1 MHVFA
6 TDRRRV
12 AGTGPVPEREAWP
25 AQTSASEGPFER
37 RRLQAAIQSSARIS
51 GSASRSRVTADA
63 DDGRGIRADP
73 TAGDQGQYAALNGPV
88 GALADGNG
96 YLMIGCGGGIF
107 SFSDRPSLGSLG
119 ENPPPNPIV
128 AVATWQA

>member
-1 MHVFA
+1 VHVFA

-12 AGTGPVPEREAWP
+12 AGTGP
-25 AQTSASEGPFER
+25 
-37 RRLQAAIQSSARIS
+37 
-51 GSASRSRVTADA
+51 
-63 DDGRGIRADP
+63 
-73 TAGDQGQYAALNGPV
+73 QGQYAALNGPV

-96 YLMIGCGGGIF
+96 YLMIGCGGGIN